1 MELSVEQKIGLRPQA
16 ATYSPSA
23 ALALSLVASAGHQRE
38 PALSWGE
45 VTNRV
50 TAYWRALGVTDAEQL
65 TALTRRVMQRVD
77 ALEAETAVI
86 DLAIFSIEE
95 TLAMLDEWLASVLE
109 FDHKPLAQEL
119 AMARVALLSG
129 ATPDWAAALLSVDQ
143 RALVAALPGAL
154 TPAVPAPAGLPM
166 EPQRIDLF
174 SLNLL
179 FWGRRCL
186 HFLWV
191 SFGKLFTTSG
201 KR

>member
-1 MELSVEQKIGLRPQA
+1 
-16 ATYSPSA
+16 
-23 ALALSLVASAGHQRE
+23 
-38 PALSWGE
+38 
-45 VTNRV
+45 V

-129 ATPDWAAALLSVDQ
+129 ATPDWPAALLSVDQ

-191 SFGKLFTTSG
+191 SFDKLFTTSG